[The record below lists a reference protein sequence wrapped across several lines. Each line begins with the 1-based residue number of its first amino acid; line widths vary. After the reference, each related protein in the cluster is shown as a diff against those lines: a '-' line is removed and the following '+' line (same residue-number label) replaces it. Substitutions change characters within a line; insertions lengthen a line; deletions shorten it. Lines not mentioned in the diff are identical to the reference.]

1 MSSGLTRCFSVAF
14 ASFAWTPDIAGN
26 LPSKSSMK
34 SSFKL
39 LPGAGN
45 KNCQERHL
53 GYAAQDED
61 PKCCKDTLITGD
73 AQSL

>member
-1 MSSGLTRCFSVAF
+1 MSLGLTRCFSVAF

-26 LPSKSSMK
+26 LSSRNSMK
-34 SSFKL
+34 ISFKL
-39 LPGAGN
+39 RPEAGN
-45 KNCQERHL
+45 KNCREGHF